1 VLLTNELRAMSN
13 IRQIENRGG
22 KRPGAGRPKGSR
34 NSAYAL
40 SEMERNELVKA
51 AKKNKEET
59 GKCVG
64 DYIMEVLNDGNC
76 REKMV
81 AAKLYYE
88 VVTAG
93 SGSEQRVVEHNGVQ
107 IYLPE
112 EDQ

>member
-1 VLLTNELRAMSN
+1 
-13 IRQIENRGG
+13 
-22 KRPGAGRPKGSR
+22 
-34 NSAYAL
+34 
-40 SEMERNELVKA
+40 
-51 AKKNKEET
+51 
-59 GKCVG
+59 
-64 DYIMEVLNDGNC
+64 MEVLNDGNC